1 MKKRYSHFIKPLQII
16 IDILLI
22 NSIIYI
28 VSDEEFFNAHFL
40 SFITLFWLISSYLT
54 GFYSVYRFTKNLRIS
69 TLLARQFFIFILG
82 YFAYFGAFREGIVVN
97 NQFLI
102 LASILAT
109 ITFFKFTVQYS
120 LKKYRATG
128 NNYRTTVVLGD
139 DTSTKQVI
147 QVFKSKANLGY
158 KFLGFFSENKHND
171 PLFLGNFLQVFQY
184 AEENHID
191 EIYCSL
197 TQLTNEQVKKINKF
211 ANEKG
216 ILLKLIP
223 NASEL
228 YSKNQSVQYYDD
240 ALMVLSVKRLPF
252 EFVENFYIKRIFDI
266 IFSFFVCL
274 FVLSLLWPIL
284 FVLVKLES
292 KGPLL
297 FRQKREGINGS
308 EFTCYKFRS
317 MKLNEQ
323 SEKSHVTKNDARVT
337 KMGAFMRKTSV
348 DELPQFLNVLK
359 GDMSVVGPRPHL
371 ESLSIEYQRDVENYL
386 KRHIVKPGITG
397 LAQVSGYRGEI
408 KKKADIKNRIR
419 FDIFY
424 IENWSFFLDIKI
436 ILKTI
441 LNVFQGEEKAY

>member
-1 MKKRYSHFIKPLQII
+1 MKKRYSHFIKPIQIL
-16 IDILLI
+16 IDLLLI
-22 NSIIYI
+22 YGVIYFI
-28 VSDEEFFNAHFL
+28 SDTAFLNAYFL
-40 SFITLFWLISSYLT
+40 TFITLFWLISSYIT
-54 GFYSVYRFTKNLRIS
+54 GFYTVYRFTKNLRIS
-69 TLLARQFFIFILG
+69 SLLAKQFFVFILG
-82 YFAYFGAFREGIVVN
+82 YFAYFGAFREGTVVN

-139 DTSTKQVI
+139 DTSTKEVI

-197 TQLTNEQVKKINKF
+197 TQLTNEQVKKVNKF

-252 EFVENFYIKRIFDI
+252 EFAENFYIKRIFDI
-266 IFSFFVCL
+266 VFSFFVCL
-274 FVLSLLWPIL
+274 FVLSWLWPIL

-317 MKLNEQ
+317 MKINEQ

-359 GDMSVVGPRPHL
+359 GEMSVVGPRPHL

-408 KKKADIKNRIR
+408 KKKTDIKNRIR

-436 ILKTI
+436 IFKTI

>member
-22 NSIIYI
+22 NSIIYL
-28 VSDEEFFNAHFL
+28 VSDEEFLNAHFL

-408 KKKADIKNRIR
+408 KEKADIKNRIR

-436 ILKTI
+436 IFKTI

>member
-22 NSIIYI
+22 NSIIYL

-408 KKKADIKNRIR
+408 KNKADIKNRIR